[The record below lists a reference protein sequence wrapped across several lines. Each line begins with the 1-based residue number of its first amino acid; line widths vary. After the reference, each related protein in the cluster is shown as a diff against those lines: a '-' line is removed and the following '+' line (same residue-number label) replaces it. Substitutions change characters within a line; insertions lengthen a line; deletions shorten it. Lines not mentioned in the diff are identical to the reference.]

1 MSVKT
6 EVLTDVVRLYE
17 LTHGPTYLVFKYQLF
32 TPPLLR
38 GETSDYTE
46 ANPVV
51 KQLQPSFQIILPR

>member
-32 TPPLLR
+32 TSPLLR
-38 GETSDYTE
+38 GETPDYTE
-46 ANPVV
+46 AKPVV
-51 KQLQPSFQIILPR
+51 KRTSAKFLMFLT